1 MTTGEVRFEAGK
13 SVLLPARGG
22 QLIGPIV
29 NHAHETRFVV
39 AQAARTRDRG
49 LTITEN
55 PGNAGSLGPM
65 SSSYKLHEILHWA
78 SPMEAAYISALAAL
92 AGTAIGGLTSFAT
105 SWTTQQAQARAQ
117 RLAAERDARAA
128 LFGRFLEEAAKLYSD
143 ALQSRQDDM
152 TRLIGIYALT
162 NQIRLISSPQVV
174 EAADTVCRIIIDTYL
189 APNITMEEMR
199 ANWTDRHV
207 DPLRDFSEACRQ
219 ELQTFGRY
227 WTDAATPPTSFVLMR
242 RKGRSIAAEREIGAQ
257 WYPKGP
263 MASALPLHLRNRWS
277 IGVAAL
283 DYVDIGFLGSQRGLD
298 RFNQPN
304 W

>member
-1 MTTGEVRFEAGK
+1 
-13 SVLLPARGG
+13 
-22 QLIGPIV
+22 
-29 NHAHETRFVV
+29 
-39 AQAARTRDRG
+39 
-49 LTITEN
+49 
-55 PGNAGSLGPM
+55 
-65 SSSYKLHEILHWA
+65 
-78 SPMEAAYISALAAL
+78 MEAAYISALAAL

-105 SWTTQQAQARAQ
+105 SWTTQKAQARAQ
-117 RLAAERDARAA
+117 RLAAERDAQAA

-174 EAADTVCRIIIDTYL
+174 EAADIVCRIIIDTYL

-227 WTDAATPPTSFVLMR
+227 
-242 RKGRSIAAEREIGAQ
+242 
-257 WYPKGP
+257 
-263 MASALPLHLRNRWS
+263 
-277 IGVAAL
+277 
-283 DYVDIGFLGSQRGLD
+283 
-298 RFNQPN
+298 
-304 W
+304 